1 LRKTVRMS
9 DTQVSGAVRQMAAQR
24 SGASKPYEWRGNLRC
39 GSTRYRIRDAYGCS
53 TPAPCLGKCV
63 NLCLREESRPGEGS
77 RYLSHGIALY
87 IMYIRYIRYIE

>member
-1 LRKTVRMS
+1 M
-9 DTQVSGAVRQMAAQR
+9 
-24 SGASKPYEWRGNLRC
+24 
-39 GSTRYRIRDAYGCS
+39 RDAYGCS